1 MALQCT
7 GVANPHH
14 MLVIPTYYTNA
25 FFLSS
30 VWKKEGVV
38 LPTPYNAKSTKIK
51 LLWFRTSLNNNQ
63 IKTELRL
70 EHQTAGC
77 FRNEF
82 FQEAYSIFYARSD
95 LHHIARRVPPCKVD
109 IYDEKSRD
117 HFNFKN
123 MQTFFGS
130 HLVWKGNLE
139 EKSTIINACWIIMLF
154 NCRWL
159 RWLIEL

>member
-1 MALQCT
+1 MI
-7 GVANPHH
+7 
-14 MLVIPTYYTNA
+14 VIPTYYTNA

-63 IKTELRL
+63 IETELRL

-95 LHHIARRVPPCKVD
+95 F
-109 IYDEKSRD
+109 SR
-117 HFNFKN
+117 
-123 MQTFFGS
+123 GEC
-130 HLVWKGNLE
+130 HLVKLTFMMKSQRIIFTRKMCRLFLVFILFGKGIQKKNQKL
-139 EKSTIINACWIIMLF
+139 
-154 NCRWL
+154 
-159 RWLIEL
+159 